1 MKLKNRT
8 LALIAI
14 SLITL
19 LTLPTTFVDGL
30 RGATVSTFSPLWQG
44 LLDLK
49 IFAQN
54 PLESTSQVA
63 GSDDVQTKDQEIKRL
78 LLENQLLGNELAYL
92 KDLVEME
99 HDMGLQLLDEA
110 VARSTSKPALNKHQQ
125 EVIAQFNL
133 QLIHIPARVIFRPI
147 NAWNSSL
154 WVDKGQQDNLL
165 LKRTVIAKNSPV
177 VIGTSVVG
185 VVDFVG
191 ERQSRV
197 RLITDSNLNLSVR
210 IKRGKWLLAK
220 GELIGKSESI
230 SRSHR
235 TLLKGVGFNYD
246 FADKEGPARD
256 LRTGKLLEKNSSIP
270 EMPLVQVNDDL
281 VTTGM
286 DGVFP
291 RNLTV
296 GRVHKIAPL
305 KEGDYA
311 YDLEAES
318 HLKDLNALM
327 LVFILPPI

>member
-14 SLITL
+14 SLITC
-19 LTLPTTFVDGL
+19 LTLPSTLVDSL
-30 RGATVSTFSPLWQG
+30 RGATVSTFAPLWQS
-44 LLDLK
+44 LLDFK

-54 PLESTSQVA
+54 PFESTTQVA

-92 KDLVEME
+92 KEIVEME

-110 VARSTSKPALNKHQQ
+110 VAKSTGKAALTKHQQ
-125 EVIAQFNL
+125 EVISQFNL

-154 WVDKGQQDNLL
+154 WVDKGQRDNLL

-256 LRTGKLLEKNSSIP
+256 LRTGKLLEKNPSIP

>member
-14 SLITL
+14 SLITF
-19 LTLPTTFVDGL
+19 LTLPSNFVDSL
-30 RGATVSTFSPLWQG
+30 RGTTVSIFSPVWQT
-44 LLDLK
+44 LLDFK

-54 PLESTSQVA
+54 PF
-63 GSDDVQTKDQEIKRL
+63 GSDAHASLDDVQTKDQEIKRL
-78 LLENQLLGNELAYL
+78 LLENQLLGNELTYL
-92 KDLVEME
+92 KEIVEAE
-99 HDMGLQLLDEA
+99 HEMGLQLLDEA
-110 VARSTSKPALNKHQQ
+110 IAKSTSKASLSKHQS
-125 EVIAQFNL
+125 EVIDQFNL
-133 QLIHIPARVIFRPI
+133 QLIHIPARVIFRPV

-154 WVDKGQQDNLL
+154 WIDKGERDNLL

-177 VIGTSVVG
+177 VVGTSVVG

-191 ERQSRV
+191 EKQSRV

-230 SRSHR
+230 SRSHK
-235 TLLKGVGFNYD
+235 TSLKGVGFNYD
-246 FADKEGPARD
+246 FSDKEGPARD
-256 LRTGKLLEKNSSIP
+256 LRTGKPVEKNSSLP
-270 EMPLVQVNDDL
+270 EMSLVQVNDIL

-291 RNLTV
+291 PNLNV
-296 GRVHKIAPL
+296 GRVHKIFPL

-318 HLKDLNALM
+318 LLKDLNALM
-327 LVFILPPI
+327 LVFILPPV

>member
-19 LTLPTTFVDGL
+19 LTLPAAFTDTI
-30 RGATVSTFSPLWQG
+30 RGNAVSLFSPFWQTM
-44 LLDLK
+44 LDFKL
-49 IFAQN
+49 FWQN
-54 PLESTSQVA
+54 PF
-63 GSDDVQTKDQEIKRL
+63 GSALHKSPDDVQTKDQEIKRL

-92 KDLVEME
+92 KEIVEME
-99 HDMGLQLLDEA
+99 HEMSLQLLDDA
-110 VARSTSKPALNKHQQ
+110 IAKSTSKATLSKHQS
-125 EVIAQFNL
+125 EVISQFNL

-154 WVDKGQQDNLL
+154 WIDKGERDNAL

-177 VIGTSVVG
+177 VVGTSVVG

-191 ERQSRV
+191 EKQSRV

-220 GELIGKSESI
+220 GEMIGKSESI
-230 SRSHR
+230 SRSHK
-235 TLLKGVGFNYD
+235 THLKGVGFNYD

-256 LRTGKLLEKNSSIP
+256 LRTGKPVEKNSSFP
-270 EMPLVQVNDDL
+270 EMPLVQVDDLL

-291 RNLTV
+291 PNLNV
-296 GRVHKIAPL
+296 GRVYKIFPL

-318 HLKDLNALM
+318 LLKDLNDLM

>member
-8 LALIAI
+8 LALIAV
-14 SLITL
+14 SLITF
-19 LTLPTTFVDGL
+19 LTLPTVFVDGL
-30 RGATVSTFSPLWQG
+30 RGTAVSTLSPIWQT

-49 IFAQN
+49 LFVQS
-54 PLESTSQVA
+54 PF
-63 GSDDVQTKDQEIKRL
+63 GSDTHASFDDVQTKDQEIKRL
-78 LLENQLLGNELAYL
+78 LLENQLLGNEIAYL
-92 KDLVEME
+92 KEIVEME
-99 HDMGLQLLDEA
+99 HDMGLQLVDEA
-110 VARSTSKPALNKHQQ
+110 VAKSTSKTALNKHQK
-125 EVIAQFNL
+125 EVLSQFNL
-133 QLIHIPARVIFRPI
+133 QLIHIPARVVFRPV

-154 WVDKGQQDNLL
+154 WIDKGERDNLQ

-197 RLITDSNLNLSVR
+197 RLITDSNLNLAVR
-210 IKRGKWLLAK
+210 VKRGNWLLAK

-230 SRSHR
+230 SRSHK
-235 TLLKGVGFNYD
+235 TTLKGVGFNYD

-256 LRTGKLLEKNSSIP
+256 LRTGKPIEKNSLFP
-270 EMPLVQVNDDL
+270 EMPLVQVNDEL

-291 RNLTV
+291 PNLKV

-318 HLKDLNALM
+318 LLKDLNALM

>member
-14 SLITL
+14 SLITF
-19 LTLPTTFVDGL
+19 LTLPAVFVDNL
-30 RGATVSTFSPLWQG
+30 RGITVSTFSPLWQS

-49 IFAQN
+49 LFAQN
-54 PLESTSQVA
+54 PF
-63 GSDDVQTKDQEIKRL
+63 GSDSHASSDNVQTKDQEIKRL
-78 LLENQLLGNELAYL
+78 LLENQLLGNEIAYL
-92 KDLVEME
+92 KEMVELE
-99 HDMGLQLLDEA
+99 HELSLQLADEA
-110 VARSTSKPALNKHQQ
+110 IAKSINKSALNKHQK
-125 EVIAQFNL
+125 EVISQFNL

-154 WVDKGQQDNLL
+154 WIDKGTKDNLA

-177 VIGTSVVG
+177 VIGASVVG

-191 ERQSRV
+191 ETQSRV

-210 IKRGKWLLAK
+210 IKRGNWMLAK

-230 SRSHR
+230 SRSHKII
-235 TLLKGVGFNYD
+235 LKGVGFNYD
-246 FADKEGPARD
+246 FSDKEGPARD
-256 LRTGKLLEKNSSIP
+256 LRTGRPFEKNSSFP
-270 EMPLVQVNDDL
+270 EMPLVQVDDEL
-281 VTTGM
+281 ITTGM

-291 RNLTV
+291 PHLKV
-296 GRVHKIAPL
+296 GKVHKIAPL

-318 HLKDLNALM
+318 ILKDLNSLM
-327 LVFILPPI
+327 LVFVLPPI